1 MSKRSRI
8 GNVDKNQTLLGSFFK
23 PPAASSSAANVR
35 NPGQFN
41 SATQPLSV
49 RPTLPLSEQI
59 TQYGAENSS
68 VSRALDADLNEIL
81 QCIQTRHQ
89 AHKQNSNSPTT
100 LDIGSFKVLFC
111 FMHLSP
117 FFFFFGFCMTVNQ
130 AKRTWLEQG
139 SFQL

>member
-68 VSRALDADLNEIL
+68 VSRALDADLNEKTHSLHAVKSML
-81 QCIQTRHQ
+81 QVALLVFFIH
-89 AHKQNSNSPTT
+89 
-100 LDIGSFKVLFC
+100 FC
-111 FMHLSP
+111 F
-117 FFFFFGFCMTVNQ
+117 
-130 AKRTWLEQG
+130 
-139 SFQL
+139 